1 MPTLSSDARDAAADA
16 VTNLLDAG
24 AAAPSLNIYTGTAP
38 AGPDTTA
45 TGTLLVTVELNDP
58 AFGAASSGVCTL
70 DVTGGLSGTAANT
83 GTAGYARLAD
93 GDGAGVLDLSVS
105 ATGGGGEVELAT
117 TSIASGVIVEITSG
131 SITMPAS

>member
-1 MPTLSSDARDAAADA
+1 MPTLSSDARGAAADA

-58 AFGAASSGVCTL
+58 AFGAAAGGVCTL
-70 DVTGGLSGTAANT
+70 DVTGGLSGTAGNT

-93 GDGAGVLDLSVS
+93 GNGAGILDLSVS